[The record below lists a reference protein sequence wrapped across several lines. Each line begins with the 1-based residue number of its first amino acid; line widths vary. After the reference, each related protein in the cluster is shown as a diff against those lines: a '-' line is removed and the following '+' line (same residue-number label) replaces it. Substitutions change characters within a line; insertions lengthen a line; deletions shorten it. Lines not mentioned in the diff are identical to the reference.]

1 MARAGLGQPPDAEL
15 RQRLAT
21 QLAVTAALRSA
32 APGDA
37 VDAVLERICLGLEWD
52 LGVVWIED
60 AVSRELV
67 CGGLWQ
73 PPARPLGALA
83 ADIRTPRSGPLT
95 GLAEAARDSRT
106 ATWLSGRGAAGG
118 EGVKSGVAVAVA
130 GGGRV
135 IGVLEFFGRRRRAP
149 DSKLG
154 ELLEG
159 FGLQLG
165 EAIARDE
172 AVRWARSVEARRSV
186 VFDAAPDPVVSVDAD
201 GRVTAFNRAAE
212 EVFGHPRSAAIGR
225 EIIEL
230 LIPERLQE
238 QQRARFLHRLASDRV
253 SVLGRRFESIAVR
266 ADGSELPVELTI
278 ARAEIPGQLGLTIY
292 LRDISASR
300 RAERAMRNLAAIVES
315 SDDAILS
322 TTLDGTILT
331 WNRGAESLYGYPASE
346 AIGRSIEIL
355 AEPIAPD
362 EMVRILD
369 RVRRGESIAQVEA
382 VRRRKDGSLVDVQLT
397 VSPVVGADG
406 RIVGASVIARD
417 ISLQKRAQEQIAH
430 LAYHDQLTGLPNRA
444 MFYQHLEL
452 AIARADRNGFGVA
465 VLFVDLDSFKLVND
479 SFGHLAG
486 DGLLRDFATRLRAV
500 TRATDIVARQG
511 GDEFLVLVPD
521 LELAAGSG
529 IEPSALDVVQT
540 IEAKVRSVL
549 DTPFD
554 VAGTAVHV
562 GLSIGVSIYPLDA
575 RDRDQLLRN
584 ADTAMYIGKGLADD
598 PPQLEQAGSRGRLAL
613 IARLRNAVD
622 ADQFELHYQP
632 IVELASGNLVGVE
645 ALLRWRDPGHG
656 LVLPGEFIPL
666 AERSGMIEPITR
678 WVIDSACQQARE
690 WSDHDL
696 DLVVTFNLPPSL
708 WGPAIVETL
717 IEATHRAGVEPHR
730 IMIEITESTAMV
742 QPGRARQT
750 LAALR
755 EHGVRLA
762 IDDFG
767 TGYSSLGRLH
777 QLPVSTLKIDRSFV
791 SALPHDPGAAAIVQ
805 SIVQLAHSLGLQP
818 LAEGIETEAQLRFL
832 VEHGCD
838 LGQGFLLGRPMVPS
852 RIEALAVQ
860 P

>member
-1 MARAGLGQPPDAEL
+1 MARAGLRQPPDSEL
-15 RQRLAT
+15 RQRLAA
-21 QLAVTAALRSA
+21 QLAVTSALRSA
-32 APGDA
+32 APGE
-37 VDAVLERICLGLEWD
+37 VVNAVLEQVCLRLEWD

-60 AVSRELV
+60 AHNRELV
-67 CGGLWQ
+67 CAGLWQ
-73 PPARPLGALA
+73 PPARPLGKLA
-83 ADIRTPRSGPLT
+83 DGIQGARSEPAT
-95 GLAEAARDSRT
+95 GLARAALDGRK
-106 ATWLSGRGAAGG
+106 ATWLAGRDLIAVD
-118 EGVKSGVAVAVA
+118 GVSSGVAVAVV
-130 GGGRV
+130 GGGRA
-135 IGVLEFFGRRRRAP
+135 IGVLELFARQSRERDP
-149 DSKLG
+149 KLG

-172 AVRWARSVEARRSV
+172 AVRWALSVEARRSA

-212 EVFGHPRSAAIGR
+212 EVFGHSRSAAVGR
-225 EIIEL
+225 DIIEL
-230 LIPERLQE
+230 LVPERLQE

-278 ARAEIPGQLGLTIY
+278 ARAELPGQPGLTIY

-300 RAERAMRNLAAIVES
+300 RAERAMRDLAAIVES

-322 TTLDGTILT
+322 TALDGTILT
-331 WNRGAESLYGYPASE
+331 WNRGAECLYGYSASE
-346 AIGRSIEIL
+346 AIGSSIEIL
-355 AEPIAPD
+355 AEPTAPE
-362 EMVRILD
+362 EMPRMLD
-369 RVRRGESIAQVEA
+369 LVRRGESIAQLEV

-397 VSPVVGADG
+397 VSPVVGGDE

-430 LAYHDQLTGLPNRA
+430 LAYHDQLTELPNRA

-452 AIARADRNGFGVA
+452 AIARADRNGLGVA

-486 DGLLRDFATRLRAV
+486 DALLRDFATRLRAV

-521 LELAAGSG
+521 LELSGGSG
-529 IEPSALDVVQT
+529 IEPSALEVVQT
-540 IEAKVRSVL
+540 IEGKVRSVL

-562 GLSIGVSIYPLDA
+562 GLSIGVSIYPIDA

-598 PPQLEQAGSRGRLAL
+598 SPDFEQAGSRGRLAR
-613 IARLRNAVD
+613 IARLRGAVE

-632 IVELASGNLVGVE
+632 IVELASGNMVGAE

-656 LVLPGEFIPL
+656 LVPPNEFVPL

-678 WVIDSACQQARE
+678 WVIDSACRQARE

-696 DLVVTFNLPPSL
+696 DLVVTFNLPPAL

-730 IMIEITESTAMV
+730 MMIEITESTAMA

-750 LAALR
+750 LTALR

-791 SALPHDPGAAAIVQ
+791 SALPHDPGAAAIVET
-805 SIVQLAHSLGLQP
+805 IVQLAHSLGLQP

-832 VEHGCD
+832 VDHGCD
-838 LGQGFLLGRPMVPS
+838 LGQGFLLGRPMVAS
-852 RIEALAVQ
+852 RIESLAR
-860 P
+860 

>member
-1 MARAGLGQPPDAEL
+1 M
-15 RQRLAT
+15 
-21 QLAVTAALRSA
+21 AVTHALHTA
-32 APGDA
+32 VAGGA
-37 VDAVLERICLGLEWD
+37 VDAVLEQVCTGLEWE

-60 AVSRELV
+60 SVSRELV

-73 PPARPLGALA
+73 PRDEPLGSFATAIRDAGGSSVA
-83 ADIRTPRSGPLT
+83 AFVQAAWETRST
-95 GLAEAARDSRT
+95 G
-106 ATWLSGRGAAGG
+106 WLSERDAAALPTV
-118 EGVKSGVAVAVA
+118 ESGVAVAVV
-130 GGGRV
+130 GGGHA
-135 IGVLEFFGRRRRAP
+135 IGVLGFFGTRRRDP
-149 DSKLG
+149 DAGLG
-154 ELLEG
+154 ELIEG

-165 EAIARDE
+165 DAIVRDE
-172 AVRWARSVEARRSV
+172 AERWARSVEARRSA
-186 VFDAAPDPVVSVDAD
+186 VFDAAPDPVVSVDAE

-212 EVFGHPRSAAIGR
+212 EVFGHSRAVAIGR
-225 EIIEL
+225 DFIEL
-230 LIPERLQE
+230 LIPVRLQE

-253 SVLGRRFESIAVR
+253 SVLGRRFESMAVR
-266 ADGSELPVELTI
+266 ADGNELPVELTI
-278 ARAEIPGQLGLTIY
+278 ARAELPGKLGLTIY

-300 RAERAMRNLAAIVES
+300 RAERAMRDLAAIVES

-322 TTLDGTILT
+322 TTPDGAILT
-331 WNRGAESLYGYPASE
+331 WNRGAECLYGYANSE

-355 AEPIAPD
+355 AEPQAGD
-362 EMVRILD
+362 EMRRALE
-369 RVRRGESIAQVEA
+369 RVRRGESIAPFEA
-382 VRRRKDGSLVDVQLT
+382 IRRRKDGSHVDVQLT
-397 VSPVVGADG
+397 VSPVLGEDG
-406 RIVGASVIARD
+406 RIVSASVIARD
-417 ISLQKRAQEQIAH
+417 ISIQKRAQEQIAH
-430 LAYHDQLTGLPNRA
+430 LAYHVQLTGLPNRA

-452 AIARADRNGFGVA
+452 AIARADRNRLGVA

-486 DGLLRDFATRLRAV
+486 DALLRDFATRLRAV

-521 LELAAGSG
+521 LELTGGAG
-529 IEPSALDVVQT
+529 IEPSALEVVQT

-549 DTPFD
+549 DTPFE
-554 VAGTAVHV
+554 VAGTPVHV
-562 GLSIGVSIYPLDA
+562 GLSIGVSIYPIDA

-584 ADTAMYIGKGLADD
+584 ADTAMYIGKGLGND
-598 PPQLEQAGSRGRLAL
+598 PLELEQAGSRGKLAL
-613 IARLRNAVD
+613 IARLRGAIEN
-622 ADQFELHYQP
+622 DQFELHYQP
-632 IVELASGNLVGVE
+632 IVELASGRMVGAE

-656 LVLPGEFIPL
+656 LVLPGEFVPL

-678 WVIDSACQQARE
+678 WVIDSACRQARE

-696 DLVVTFNLPPSL
+696 DLVVTFNLPPAL

-730 IMIEITESTAMV
+730 MMIEITESTAMV

-791 SALPHDPGAAAIVQ
+791 SALPHDPGAAAIVET
-805 SIVQLAHSLGLQP
+805 IVQLAHSLGLQP
-818 LAEGIETEAQLRFL
+818 LAEGIENEAQLSFL
-832 VEHGCD
+832 IEHGCE
-838 LGQGFLLGRPMVPS
+838 LGQGFLLGRPMVPT
-852 RIEALAVQ
+852 RIEALAR
-860 P
+860 